1 MEQGLEFMIQFLLQ
15 EGHFIF
21 TIQQILQFVIPLDVL
36 PQRLLVR
43 EGLPIRTV
51 GAVQDNVHLP
61 TTGLHMCQAGAC
73 AQAKTLTYGRG
84 IVVPLLIQGGGKEIN

>member
-1 MEQGLEFMIQFLLQ
+1 MEQGLEFMIQFLFQ
-15 EGHFIF
+15 EGYFIF
-21 TIQQILQFVIPLDVL
+21 TIQQMLQFVVPLDVL

-61 TTGLHMCQAGAC
+61 TTGLHMWQAGDC
-73 AQAKTLTYGRG
+73 AEAKVLTQA
-84 IVVPLLIQGGGKEIN
+84 

>member
-1 MEQGLEFMIQFLLQ
+1 MLDFVVQFLLRVVNAHQ
-15 EGHFIF
+15 IS
-21 TIQQILQFVIPLDVL
+21 TILKMLQFVIPLDVL

-61 TTGLHMCQAGAC
+61 TTGLHMCKAGDC
-73 AQAKTLTYGRG
+73 AEAKALTKG
-84 IVVPLLIQGGGKEIN
+84 